1 MPKKYKGWFFLQLE
15 YGQRLLILN
24 ITWKLCQSIE
34 YMFKG
39 WFLNILQRFLD
50 ITKILS
56 DQCHFN
62 VKNSEGWFCPQ
73 ITLRSKVNA
82 LKRHLIALP
91 TPCAW
96 SYLRIGPL
104 LGLSMSRLLICVPHV
119 KQADVKI
126 RILGWSLGSWLTP
139 SCSPSSCRFPRRSSW
154 SSSSACPSGLWPTQ
168 CTRRTT
174 ACCTGGSRGY

>member
-1 MPKKYKGWFFLQLE
+1 
-15 YGQRLLILN
+15 
-24 ITWKLCQSIE
+24 
-34 YMFKG
+34 MFKG
-39 WFLNILQRFLD
+39 WFQNISQVWVMSQRFLD
-50 ITKILS
+50 ITKILA
-56 DQCHFN
+56 DQCHVN

-73 ITLRSKVNA
+73 ITLGSKVTA
-82 LKRHLIALP
+82 VKRHLIALP
-91 TPCAW
+91 TPCVW
-96 SYLRIGPL
+96 SYLKIGPL

-126 RILGWSLGSWLTP
+126 TILGWSLGSWLTP

>member
-1 MPKKYKGWFFLQLE
+1 MISE
-15 YGQRLLILN
+15 YFAGMSN
-24 ITWKLCQSIE
+24 KSETPGH
-34 YMFKG
+34 Y
-39 WFLNILQRFLD
+39 
-50 ITKILS
+50 
-56 DQCHFN
+56 
-62 VKNSEGWFCPQ
+62 KNSFWPVSFQCQKFRGMILPPNH
-73 ITLRSKVNA
+73 TTRSKVTA
-82 LKRHLIALP
+82 LKRHLTALP
-91 TPCAW
+91 IPCAW

-104 LGLSMSRLLICVPHV
+104 LGLSISRLLICVPHV

>member
-1 MPKKYKGWFFLQLE
+1 MIFPPITV
-15 YGQRLLILN
+15 GQRLLILN
-24 ITWKLCQSIE
+24 TTWKHCQSIE
-34 YMFKG
+34 NMFKG
-39 WFLNILQRFLD
+39 WFLNISQVWVISRRFLD